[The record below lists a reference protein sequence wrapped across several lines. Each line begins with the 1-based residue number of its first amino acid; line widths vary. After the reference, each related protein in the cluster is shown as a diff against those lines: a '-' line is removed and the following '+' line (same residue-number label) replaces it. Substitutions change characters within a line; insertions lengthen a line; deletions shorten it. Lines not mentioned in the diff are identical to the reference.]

1 VIDSTTTAP
10 TVRADLGPG
19 PLVLADY
26 RAELKIASLG
36 IAGCALAL
44 LALVAWPA
52 IRLHWPVRLDVPT
65 HTLLETVSIVVAA
78 LVFSVGWYTWG
89 RHRASSVALLCNA
102 FLAAAV
108 LQFVHVL
115 SFEGM
120 PVFVTASGPGKAIV
134 FSLAARLLVAGAL
147 LALAL
152 MPWRCSMSAAA
163 RGWLVALS
171 LVFAVAVALAGL
183 YDQRVPR
190 LLLDPVSGPTPL
202 KVGAGYVIVLLDL
215 AAAAGFLALLR
226 QPRRTSAVSLFAAA
240 TMAALAELCFGL
252 YTDPRDAFG
261 LLGHVYQLAAYLL
274 VYRALFVNLVRVPY
288 QRLESARRALQ
299 ASEEQY
305 RRLFEH
311 AQGLNA
317 SLELRVR
324 QRTAELEAANEEL
337 EHFAHAI
344 AHDLRAPLAATAAF
358 GAALARE
365 LGPPSARAQH
375 LLGRI
380 AASVARMEEMIQAM
394 LELSQ
399 LSRCVPRRELLDLS
413 ALARQ
418 VLAACREREPARRVE
433 FEVEEGIHVRG
444 DRRLLTLALENL
456 LGNAWKFTSG
466 RPDARISF
474 GKEWHNG
481 ELVCVVQDNGAG
493 FDMAY
498 AGKLFVMFQRLHSVT
513 EFPGH
518 GIGLANV
525 QRIVARHGGRI
536 WAEAAPGA
544 GATFRFTLG
553 GTPAG

>member
-1 VIDSTTTAP
+1 M
-10 TVRADLGPG
+10 VRADRGPA

-26 RAELKIASLG
+26 RTELGVASVA

-44 LALVAWPA
+44 LALVLWPA
-52 IRLHWPVRLDVPT
+52 ARHLWPAWLDVST
-65 HTLLETVSIVVAA
+65 HTLLETVSIVAAA
-78 LVFSVGWYTWG
+78 LVFSVGWHTWG

-108 LQFVHVL
+108 LHFVHVL
-115 SFEGM
+115 SFDGM
-120 PVFVTASGPGKAIV
+120 PALVTPSGGGKAIV
-134 FSLAARLLVAGAL
+134 FALAGRLLVAGAL
-147 LALAL
+147 LALAF

-171 LVFAVAVALAGL
+171 LAFAVGVAVPGL
-183 YDQRVPR
+183 HDQSIPR
-190 LLLDPVSGPTPL
+190 LFVDPVTGLTPL
-202 KVGAGYVIVLLDL
+202 KVSVGYGMVLLDL
-215 AAAAGFLALLR
+215 VAAAGFLSLLR

-240 TMAALAELCFGL
+240 MMLALAELCFTL
-252 YTDPRDAFG
+252 LAEPHDAFS

-274 VYRALFVNLVRVPY
+274 VYRALFVNLVRVPSL
-288 QRLESARRALQ
+288 RLESARRALQ
-299 ASEEQY
+299 SSEEQY
-305 RRLFEH
+305 RALFEH
-311 AQGLNA
+311 ARALNA

-324 QRTAELEAANEEL
+324 QRTAELEAANKEL

-365 LGPPSARAQH
+365 LGSSSARGQH

-380 AASVARMEEMIQAM
+380 GASVGRMEEMIQAM

-418 VLAACREREPARRVE
+418 VIAACREREPGRRVE
-433 FEVEEGIHVRG
+433 AAIEEGIHVCA
-444 DRRLLTLALENL
+444 DRRLMTLALDNL

-466 RPDARISF
+466 RLDARIVF
-474 GKEWHNG
+474 GAEWLDG
-481 ELVCVVQDNGAG
+481 ELVCVVRDNGAG

-525 QRIVARHGGRI
+525 HRIVSRHGGRI
-536 WAEAAPGA
+536 WAESAPGA
-544 GATFRFTLG
+544 GAAFRFTLG
-553 GTPAG
+553 GAQTPAG